1 MIFFQCNLGTIP
13 MLRQQRDWVGGV
25 RKMAIFA
32 DVQYYLCWRRVGWCV
47 KKSPKMCWRNIGMVP
62 YVTFIFFSVTS
73 RMWSANSPTRKRFIS
88 IHLSPSTSRLNWRT
102 FQISENTIWKTIS
115 NWKICVSYRW
125 WNSPKSSISFWQQW
139 NDHRQSIYI
148 RTVSS

>member
-1 MIFFQCNLGTIP
+1 MMFFQFNLWAIP
-13 MLRQQRDWVGGV
+13 ILRQQKDWVGRV

-32 DVQYYLCWRRVGWCV
+32 DVQCYLCKRRVGGWV
-47 KKSPKMCWRNIGMVP
+47 KKKSKMCWHNIGMVF
-62 YVTFIFFSVTS
+62 YVILIFFSVTS
-73 RMWSANSPTRKRFIS
+73 RMWSVNSPTRKRFIS

-102 FQISENTIWKTIS
+102 LQISENTIWKTIS

-139 NDHRQSIYI
+139 NAHRHSIYI